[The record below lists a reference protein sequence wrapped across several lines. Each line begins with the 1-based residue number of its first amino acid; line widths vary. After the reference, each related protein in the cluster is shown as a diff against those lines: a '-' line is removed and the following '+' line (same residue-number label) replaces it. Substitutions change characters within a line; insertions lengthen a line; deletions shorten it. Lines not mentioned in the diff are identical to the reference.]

1 MKKIQL
7 IISFGLTAFCGMAQ
21 LQDGTI
27 DLTFEPQLEASSYVK
42 SIAVLN
48 NGQTIVG
55 GDFSKG
61 IARLNA
67 NGGLDTD
74 FLIGSGADSVV
85 AIIKIQPNGKILVGG
100 NFASFNG
107 TAANMLVRLNS
118 DGTIDP
124 GFQIG
129 TGFSSSTSSSWTP
142 GIVKAIALQPDGKIY
157 VGGFFDQFNGI
168 SVTNLVRLNAD
179 GTLDPSFD
187 AGASTDRT
195 IHCMVLQ
202 PDGKLVTGGNF
213 FSYGG
218 FVGFIHPF
226 LARVNPDGSADTL
239 FRNNIEFGP
248 INVSEVTSLALQ
260 SDAKML
266 VGGKFNYV
274 NGVSAK
280 QIARLNPDGT
290 LDNSFNLN
298 ETIPSIY
305 DEVNTVAL
313 QPDGKI
319 LLGGSVQS
327 WISDTIC
334 RIIRLNADGLYDATF
349 ITENGVTG
357 GDPYALALQND
368 TKILVGGNFN
378 AYTEISRNGLVR
390 LRNGETADLIESEVN
405 SLQISPNPST
415 GIIHLTTT
423 AEMQHG
429 TITIVDVFGKIVV
442 ESTISS
448 AANCQEIN
456 LSGQPKGVYYLMI
469 SADRIYATKVLLH

>member
-7 IISFGLTAFCGMAQ
+7 IISFALTAFCGMSQ
-21 LQDGTI
+21 LQDGMI
-27 DLTFEPQLEASSYVK
+27 DLTFEPQLEPLSYVK
-42 SIAVLN
+42 SIATLN
-48 NGQTIVG
+48 NGQAIVG

-67 NGGLDTD
+67 DGGLDTD
-74 FLIGSGADSVV
+74 FLIGSGADSTV
-85 AIIKIQPNGKILVGG
+85 AIVKIQPNGKLLVGG

-107 TAANMLVRLNS
+107 TAANMLIRLNS

-129 TGFSSSTSSSWTP
+129 TGFSSSLSSNWTP
-142 GIVKAIALQPDGKIY
+142 GIVKAIAVQPDGKIY

-168 SVTNLVRLNAD
+168 PANNLVRLNVD
-179 GTLDPSFD
+179 GTLDTSFD

-202 PDGKLVTGGNF
+202 PDGKLLIGGNF

-218 FVGFIHPF
+218 LVGFIHPF
-226 LARVNPDGSADTL
+226 LARVNPDGSADSL
-239 FRNNIEFGP
+239 FIDNIEFGP

-260 SDAKML
+260 SDLKIL
-266 VGGKFNYV
+266 IGGKFNYV
-274 NGVSAK
+274 NGVTAK
-280 QIARLNPDGT
+280 QIVRLNPDGT

-305 DEVNTVAL
+305 DEVNTIAL

-319 LLGGSVQS
+319 LLGGSAQS
-327 WISDTIC
+327 WISDTIS
-334 RIIRLNADGLYDATF
+334 RIIRLNADGIFDASF
-349 ITENGVTG
+349 ITGNGVTG
-357 GDPYALALQND
+357 GDPYALTLQND

-390 LRNGETADLIESEVN
+390 LHNGETADLLESEMN
-405 SLQISPNPST
+405 GLQISPNPST
-415 GIIHLTTT
+415 GIIQLMLT
-423 AEMQHG
+423 AELQNG
-429 TITIVDVFGKIVV
+429 TIIIVDIFGKKVV
-442 ESTISS
+442 ESTISTTAS
-448 AANCQEIN
+448 CLEIN
-456 LSGQPKGVYYLMI
+456 LSGQPKGLYYLMI
-469 SADRIYATKVLLH
+469 SADRIYSSKVLLH